1 MTNYYITPKLRL
13 LFDDA
18 IENDSQLAEKFKQD
32 WERIQTMDSFEFEDW
47 VKTATPEAL
56 TNFHNYS
63 DYKLK
68 YNNFGPK
75 VKRFIRSCG
84 RFIQRIDSFDF
95 TSLLI
100 YAFLFGVVMSLFT
113 VLKIPLWIAAL
124 TFGISVFLTWLFT
137 L

>member
-75 VKRFIRSCG
+75 VKRFIRGCG
-84 RFIQRIDSFDF
+84 RLLTKDNDFDWVLFYAYFFIFIFWVSFL
-95 TSLLI
+95 SL
-100 YAFLFGVVMSLFT
+100 
-113 VLKIPLWIAAL
+113 LKIPLWISFL
-124 TFGISVFLTWLFT
+124 TFGISVFVTWLFM